1 MKKLIRFLII
11 IAILAIIGMLI
22 FVGIKKGW
30 FSKFAGLFHKP
41 EQTVE
46 QVADDSTL
54 TEEDKA
60 QIQTNLTVNLD
71 QATLQSLF
79 SDVSWVALQDS
90 YPVVYGD
97 DIANNDTMQTRR
109 TTAAGFDD
117 AVSFP
122 FESEDKVEALAEEY
136 EQILRDP
143 IDGIMVARAL
153 KDLEIYDGQTLGDWN
168 PWLVSLV
175 DYADDAFAEEA
186 HPYGNEKF
194 VVYQTL
200 TDNSDYVRD
209 ENGQPVV
216 YVTTYYRYQAI
227 KLCVLLDRFTNK
239 GFLDGYESTKNWCLN
254 LSAEA
259 ARTMA
264 IEADYQE
271 NKTALVLV
279 YTKKNGGEVII
290 GFNKFDKRIEILK
303 KTPTPT
309 PTTTTTPDPTPTITT
324 TPDPTP
330 TPTPDPKKDPSQ
342 DPVNNGNADTGG
354 GQNQPDDGAGPFQPT
369 DPVTNPD
376 QGHEDPADVTPT
388 NPPQDNDHTD
398 PADNTDSNPISYD
411 PDNPGQSTGWTDNN
425 DPSHSVTYPTGSG
438 DTNTDPPAGSM
449 AEPD

>member
-1 MKKLIRFLII
+1 MKKLFRVLIV
-11 IAILAIIGMLI
+11 IAILVIIGFLV
-22 FVGIKKGW
+22 FAGIKRGW
-30 FSKFAGLFHKP
+30 FDWVKLPFNK
-41 EQTVE
+41 EQTTE
-46 QVADDSTL
+46 QQEPDDSTL

-60 QIQTNLTVNLD
+60 QIQLDLTVNLD

-97 DIANNDTMQTRR
+97 DIAANDTMQTRR
-109 TTAAGFDD
+109 TAAAGFDD

-122 FESEDKVEALAEEY
+122 FESTDKVEALAEEY

-175 DYADDAFAEEA
+175 DYADNAFAA
-186 HPYGNEKF
+186 TTHPYGNEQF

-200 TDNSDYVRD
+200 ADGSDYVRD
-209 ENGQPVV
+209 ANGQPVV

-254 LSAEA
+254 LAAEA
-259 ARTMA
+259 ARTRA

-271 NKTALVLV
+271 NRTSLVLV
-279 YTKKNGGEVII
+279 YVKKNGAEVII
-290 GFNKFDKRIEILK
+290 GFNKFDKRIELLK

-309 PTTTTTPDPTPTITT
+309 PTTTTTTTPTPP
-324 TPDPTP
+324 PDNP
-330 TPTPDPKKDPSQ
+330 TPTPDPGPGKDPTK

-354 GQNQPDDGAGPFQPT
+354 GQNQPDDGAGPFQPSDPAT
-369 DPVTNPD
+369 DPD
-376 QGHEDPADVTPT
+376 DGHQDPSTVTPT
-388 NPPQDNDHTD
+388 TPPQDDSHPD
-398 PADNTDSNPISYD
+398 PADNDDNNPMPYD
-411 PDNPGQSTGWTDNN
+411 PDDPGQSTGWTDNSN
-425 DPSHSVTYPTGSG
+425 PGHTVTYPTGSG

>member
-200 TDNSDYVRD
+200 ADGSDYVRD

-254 LSAEA
+254 LAAEA
-259 ARTMA
+259 ARTRA

-279 YTKKNGGEVII
+279 YVKKNGGQVII

-309 PTTTTTPDPTPTITT
+309 VTT

-330 TPTPDPKKDPSQ
+330 TPPEPTPPDPTPTPGDQKDPSK

-354 GQNQPDDGAGPFQPT
+354 GQNQPDDGAGPYQPSDPAT
-369 DPVTNPD
+369 DPDDGHQDPSTVTPTTPSQDPD
-376 QGHEDPADVTPT
+376 HPDPADG
-388 NPPQDNDHTD
+388 TD
-398 PADNTDSNPISYD
+398 QNPISYD
-411 PDNPGQSTGWTDNN
+411 PDDPGQSTGWTDNN
-425 DPSHSVTYPTGSG
+425 DPSHSVTYPTGNG

>member
-1 MKKLIRFLII
+1 MKKLFRVLII

-30 FSKFAGLFHKP
+30 FGKFGLFHKP

-54 TEEDKA
+54 TEEDKE
-60 QIQTNLTVNLD
+60 QIQLDLTVNLD

-175 DYADDAFAEEA
+175 EYADNAFAA
-186 HPYGNEKF
+186 TTHPYGNEQF

-200 TDNSDYVRD
+200 ADGSDYVRD
-209 ENGQPVV
+209 ANGQPVV

-227 KLCVLLDRFTNK
+227 KLCVLLDRFTNR
-239 GFLDGYESTKNWCLN
+239 GFLDGYESIKNWCLN
-254 LSAEA
+254 LAAEA
-259 ARTMA
+259 ARTQA

-271 NKTALVLV
+271 DKTALVLV
-279 YTKKNGGEVII
+279 YVKKNGGEVLI

-309 PTTTTTPDPTPTITT
+309 PTTTITTTPDPTPTPTITT

-330 TPTPDPKKDPSQ
+330 KPDPKKDPAD
-342 DPVNNGNADTGG
+342 DPVNNGNADQGG
-354 GQNQPDDGAGPFQPT
+354 GQNQPGDGSGDYQPT
-369 DPVTNPD
+369 DPVTDPD
-376 QGHEDPADVTPT
+376 DGHEDPGDVTPT
-388 NPPQDNDHTD
+388 TPPQDDSHPT
-398 PADNTDSNPISYD
+398 PADGNDGNPISYD
-411 PDNPGQSTGWTDNN
+411 PDNPGQQTGWEDNS
-425 DPSHSVTYPTGSG
+425 DPSHTSTPGSG
-438 DTNTDPPAGSM
+438 TDTEPPAGSF